1 MKLYYYQRRD
11 GLANFGDAL
20 NQWLWPQLLPDFF
33 DEDESQI
40 FVGMGTL
47 LNHLLPQR
55 VSPAKQVIILSTGVG
70 YEKPLKQIPNSWK
83 IYCVRGPLSA
93 RRLGLA
99 EDLAITDGAILVRR
113 LWTETPP
120 KKYAFAFMPHIHHA
134 NFACSQWQEICA
146 EAGVYFIHP
155 AWSVE
160 RVLNAIAQT
169 EVLLAEAMH
178 GAIVA
183 DALRVPWIPIVT
195 SPRILAFKWQDWCR
209 SVNSNYRPWILPP
222 HHNLYPRYG
231 RGLRSGW
238 RSFRHWFAYGS
249 QPGLL
254 LSFSLVQQLQLIQ
267 KNARPQLSCERHL
280 EALTEKLE
288 IRLVQLQQDCTS
300 LFVNQGLV
308 ES

>member
-20 NQWLWPQLLPDFF
+20 NDWLWPQLLPDFF
-33 DEDESQI
+33 NEDESRI

-55 VSPAKQVIILSTGVG
+55 VSPAKQVIVLSTGVG
-70 YEKPLKQIPNSWK
+70 YEKPLTQIPNSWK
-83 IYCVRGPLSA
+83 IYCVRGKLSA
-93 RRLGLA
+93 RHLGLA
-99 EDLAITDGAILVRR
+99 EDFAITDGAILVRR
-113 LWTETPP
+113 LWAETPP

-134 NFACSQWQEICA
+134 NFACQQWQEICA

-183 DALRVPWIPIVT
+183 DALRVPWIPITT
-195 SPRILAFKWQDWCR
+195 SPRILAFKWQDWCS
-209 SVNSNYRPWILPP
+209 SVGLNYHPWILPP
-222 HHNLYPRYG
+222 QSNLYPRYG
-231 RGLRSGW
+231 RGLRSAW
-238 RSFRHWFAYGS
+238 RSFQHWLIYGS
-249 QPGLL
+249 QPNLW
-254 LSFSLVQQLQLIQ
+254 FAASLVQQLQLIQ
-267 KNARPQLSCERHL
+267 KNARPQLSNEAHL
-280 EALTEKLE
+280 ETLTEKLE
-288 IRLVQLQQDCTS
+288 MRLEQLRQDHTS
-300 LFVNQGLV
+300 LIFNQGLV

>member
-11 GLANFGDAL
+11 GLANFGDVL
-20 NQWLWPQLLPDFF
+20 NQWLWPQLLPNFF

-55 VSPAKQVIILSTGVG
+55 VSPAKAVILLSTGVG
-70 YEKPLKQIPNSWK
+70 YEKPLKQIPEHWK
-83 IYCVRGPLSA
+83 IYCVRGQLSA
-93 RRLGLA
+93 RRLGLD
-99 EDLAITDGAILVRR
+99 ENLAITDGAVLVRR
-113 LWTETPP
+113 LWQETPQ
-120 KKYAFAFMPHIHHA
+120 KKYAFAFMPHIHHG
-134 NFACSQWQEICA
+134 NFASSQWQQICA
-146 EAGVYFIHP
+146 EAGVYFINP

-160 RVLNAIAQT
+160 KVLNAIAQT

-183 DALRVPWIPIVT
+183 DALRVPWIPITT
-195 SPRILAFKWQDWCR
+195 SPRILAFKWQDWCS
-209 SVNSNYRPWILPP
+209 SVGLSYHPWILPP

-249 QPGLL
+249 QPSLL
-254 LSFSLVQQLQLIQ
+254 LSSSLFQQLQLIQ
-267 KNARPQLSCERHL
+267 KNARPQLSNEKHL

-288 IRLVQLQQDCTS
+288 SCLAQLRQDNTF
-300 LFVNQGLV
+300 LFFNQGLV